1 MPGEDSFDARPIT
14 PTPQVDFDA
23 PDFRNASVS
32 RVHSTLGEQLSGLR
46 QTFQGKNP
54 EQIRDFIIRSADNI
68 DRSVLGATE
77 QEDIAS
83 TPDTAIVHAF
93 GMPIWNKP
101 MDTARLESEMLTDL
115 ATRYSS
121 GEMDTERFA
130 QGVYF
135 LQVLLHKYKNGN
147 GRTARALKLLVEKA
161 GNNDEVV
168 SDDDT
173 RTVLGIGRE
182 GVTKTSETTY
192 RINFNPDFERLVL
205 GVAYFGLDKGLT
217 PDEVTGKL
225 KLNGALPEQ
234 GLDALTQRL
243 GTVKPELKED
253 FIRFMTVRSDLGWC
267 DFNDTK

>member
-1 MPGEDSFDARPIT
+1 MPGEDSFDARPII

-23 PDFRNASVS
+23 PDFRNASVG
-32 RVHSTLGEQLSGLR
+32 RVHTALGEQLTGLK
-46 QTFQGKNP
+46 QALQGRNP
-54 EQIRDFIIRSADNI
+54 EQIRDSITRSADSI

-83 TPDTAIVHAF
+83 TPYTAIVHAF

-101 MDTARLESEMLTDL
+101 TDTARLESEMLTDL
-115 ATRYSS
+115 ATQFTR
-121 GEMDTERFA
+121 GEMDAERFA

-161 GNNDEVV
+161 GNEDITV

-173 RTVLGIGRE
+173 RAVLGIGRE
-182 GVTKTSETTY
+182 GATKTSETTY

-205 GVAYFGLDKGLT
+205 GVAYFGLDKGLES
-217 PDEVTGKL
+217 DEVTGKL

-234 GLDALTQRL
+234 GLDALSQRL
-243 GTVKPELKED
+243 GTAKPEIKED

-267 DFNDTK
+267 DFTDTK

>member
-1 MPGEDSFDARPIT
+1 MPGEGSFDAKPAIIT
-14 PTPQVDFDA
+14 TQVDFDA
-23 PDFRNASVS
+23 PDFRNASVA
-32 RVHSTLGEQLSGLR
+32 RVHTALGEQLSGLR
-46 QTFQGKNP
+46 GAFQGRSP
-54 EQIRDFIIRSADNI
+54 EQIRDFITRSAESI
-68 DRSVLGATE
+68 DRSVLGVND
-77 QEDIAS
+77 QEDISS

-101 MDTARLESEMLTDL
+101 TDTARLESEMLTDL
-115 ATRYSS
+115 ATRFSS

-161 GNNDEVV
+161 GNADGVV
-168 SDDDT
+168 NEDDT
-173 RTVLGIGRE
+173 RGVLGIGRE

-205 GVAYFGLDKGLT
+205 GVAYFGLEKGLT
-217 PDEVTGKL
+217 SDEVTGKL

-234 GLDALTQRL
+234 GLDALSQRL
-243 GTVKPELKED
+243 GTAKTQLKDD
-253 FIRFMTVRSDLGWC
+253 FIRFMTVQSDLGWC
-267 DFNDTK
+267 DFGQQK